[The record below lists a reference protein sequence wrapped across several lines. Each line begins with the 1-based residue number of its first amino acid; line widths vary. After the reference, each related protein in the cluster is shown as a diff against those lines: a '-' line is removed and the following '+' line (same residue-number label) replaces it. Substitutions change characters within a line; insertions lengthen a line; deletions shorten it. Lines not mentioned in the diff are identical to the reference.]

1 MTSLALAEGV
11 IELEERS
18 PDDFEPNDQETCDYA
33 KFLGIDPEFDMDLLY
48 LAKEGLKA
56 PLPVGWKP
64 CQNSEGNIFYFNTEN
79 GKSSWNHPADEEYK
93 QKVKD
98 IKAQRAGGNNVRLFL
113 AIPRGSRRDLR
124 PCHAANASG
133 VGRVVVVAMSR
144 WTAESRCHLVID
156 VPCKTLLW
164 RALVAMS
171 ISGIPQ
177 VYHSA

>member
-98 IKAQRAGGNNVRLFL
+98 IKAQRAGGNRCEVVSSNSSRQS
-113 AIPRGSRRDLR
+113 PRSASMPRCKCFRRWPCCRRRYVQVDSRE
-124 PCHAANASG
+124 S
-133 VGRVVVVAMSR
+133 VSSR
-144 WTAESRCHLVID
+144 H
-156 VPCKTLLW
+156 
-164 RALVAMS
+164 
-171 ISGIPQ
+171 
-177 VYHSA
+177 